1 MLPLCTGE
9 NADVGAQDVDQPG
22 DLYDRV
28 LPSSMM
34 RSYGGRLSRI
44 SHAGNQHHPVVSKIG
59 QATCGNHLDTLEVAL
74 LRSLPKLY
82 PNYGA

>member
-28 LPSSMM
+28 LPSPMM
-34 RSYGGRLSRI
+34 RAYGARWSRI
-44 SHAGNQHHPVVSKIG
+44 PYADDQYHPVVSKIG
-59 QATCGNHLDTLEVAL
+59 QVTYGNRLDTLEVAL

-82 PNYGA
+82 PNYGL